1 MTYVPGNAA
10 EGYCATCDE
19 DTLHTV
25 LEIEGLQIRCAR
37 CSKCST
43 EGPFRVSRAKARAG
57 LMAYVGKRAT
67 IPPPPRRQR
76 KKAED
81 PAQIYRRMM
90 EGKKISEAR
99 TYKISMALSEG
110 DILRHPRFGVGIVSA
125 LTGPQKA
132 VVVFEDGPKNLV
144 FGR

>member
-1 MTYVPGNAA
+1 
-10 EGYCATCDE
+10 
-19 DTLHTV
+19 
-25 LEIEGLQIRCAR
+25 
-37 CSKCST
+37 
-43 EGPFRVSRAKARAG
+43 
-57 LMAYVGKRAT
+57 MAYVGKRAT